1 MADFADR
8 IKLYRTMNGFTQE
21 EVASRLG
28 TNKQTI
34 SRYEKGQLIPR
45 LDVAMELA
53 EKLRVDLFWL
63 IGIDDIKK
71 APEDDARKN
80 LCDLIANIDDSQVA
94 LLAEVVRNM
103 REPEDKAI

>member
-1 MADFADR
+1 MLPWNF
-8 IKLYRTMNGFTQE
+8 
-21 EVASRLG
+21 
-28 TNKQTI
+28 
-34 SRYEKGQLIPR
+34 
-45 LDVAMELA
+45 A

-80 LCDLIANIDDSQVA
+80 LCDRIANIDDSQVA

>member
-8 IKLYRTMNGFTQE
+8 LKLYRTMNGFTQE

-45 LDVAMELA
+45 LDVAMEL
-53 EKLRVDLFWL
+53 
-63 IGIDDIKK
+63 
-71 APEDDARKN
+71 
-80 LCDLIANIDDSQVA
+80 C
-94 LLAEVVRNM
+94 
-103 REPEDKAI
+103 